1 MTRAPL
7 APASAELREKGSR
20 FLAFVERVETDGEAG
35 EVLNRIREHYPAAT
49 HHCWAWRLGE
59 PPAERSSD
67 DGELRRT
74 AGMPILH
81 ALRFVELTDVL
92 AVVVRWF
99 GGTKLGKGG
108 LIRAYG
114 GVVREALS
122 QLATEPRVA
131 TYELLVHLSLQQ
143 VGALRKLI
151 HSPGVEVLAEEYE
164 EQATFRLRV
173 EADRIEALR
182 EELAALRAQAPNF

>member
-1 MTRAPL
+1 MRYRDDADYPINRLEPRRPQIDTA
-7 APASAELREKGSR
+7 
-20 FLAFVERVETDGEAG
+20 VERCQQD
-35 EVLNRIREHYPAAT
+35 N
-49 HHCWAWRLGE
+49 
-59 PPAERSSD
+59 S
-67 DGELRRT
+67 
-74 AGMPILH
+74 
-81 ALRFVELTDVL
+81 
-92 AVVVRWF
+92 
-99 GGTKLGKGG
+99 
-108 LIRAYG
+108 
-114 GVVREALS
+114 
-122 QLATEPRVA
+122 ATEPRVA